1 MTTIAKQTTF
11 RHKLAYYAELS
22 YLQYENL
29 RHQYFL
35 EWCGKIAHQKYIPL
49 EWLSKNDYLKNW
61 FDDQWVALVE
71 GGIKKC
77 YDDGL
82 DRKVFTP
89 DDVLLM
95 LDIFCTEIQNYYP
108 KVLLDKIIK
117 DQKYENKIRQ

>member
-1 MTTIAKQTTF
+1 MTTIAQQTTF
-11 RHKLAYYAELS
+11 RHKLAYYAELT

-35 EWCGKIAHQKYIPL
+35 DWCGKIAEQKYIPL

-77 YDDGL
+77 YNDGL
-82 DRKVFTP
+82 DRQVFDR

-95 LDIFCTEIQNYYP
+95 LDIFYMDIQYYP
-108 KVLLDKIIK
+108 KVLIEKIIK
-117 DQKYENKIRQ
+117 TQKYENKVRK